1 MKQFSAPIPGQS
13 LTLEPKTYPWE
24 RPSEINDPEEAIQ
37 MHLARLTEPDMF
49 ESALDAL
56 ELGELDI
63 STVTKG
69 ILRGAVANGIH
80 SIDVALIAAPVIH
93 EFLRNAADA
102 AGIEVDDGFEDKAA
116 KEMVKQSR
124 IALKAKKEMSKAKP
138 APVVEPVKEAP
149 VVEQPRKGL
158 MARGKV

>member
-13 LTLEPKTYPWE
+13 LTLEPKAYPWE
-24 RPSEINDPEEAIQ
+24 RPPEISDPEEAIQ
-37 MHLARLTEPDMF
+37 MHLTRLTDPDMF
-49 ESALDAL
+49 ESALDAM
-56 ELGELDI
+56 ELGDLDI

-80 SIDVALIAAPVIH
+80 SIDVALIVAPVIH

-124 IALKAKKEMSKAKP
+124 IALKAKKEMPKAKP

-158 MARGKV
+158 MARGKM